1 MQVLPGEFGKLLPR
15 HNAERRIDARPVF
28 SVTRQHGIFWPRRA
42 ACGLGLAAIAVSQRL
57 GNLEAKGPVAIE
69 LATDLLEKGIVSGPF
84 DVDACLPVGIETALG
99 KIGAADNR
107 LGLSARLEDRKSTR
121 LNSRH

>member
-28 SVTRQHGIFWPRRA
+28 SVTRQHGIFWHRRA
-42 ACGLGLAAIAVSQRL
+42 ACGLGLAAIAVSKRL

-69 LATDLLEKGIVSGPF
+69 MARDLLEKGIARGPF
-84 DVDACLPVGIETALG
+84 AVSACVPGELE
-99 KIGAADNR
+99 R
-107 LGLSARLEDRKSTR
+107 LAGGSG
-121 LNSRH
+121 